1 MKRLILGLVGVLSL
15 LATLF
20 VGNTSANAEVPA
32 GVTGSV
38 SPLFCNGSNQAFN
51 WNFDNASTEA
61 VVIEMFVN
69 GVFVNEAVDYP
80 AGFNNSGT
88 STIQQLTPGTPYT
101 VSVKVNGEA
110 FGSEVTG
117 NAPSCVVVATFTAYV
132 SSVYCFENNPV
143 FDWELWN
150 TTATSHT
157 ASIKLADG
165 TVVVPE
171 ASYAPNDRQTA
182 TFNLLTIR
190 DVGDPVTIV
199 AYVDGVEYGT
209 SVVGTVLACGNV
221 RPTPTPTPTPTVT
234 PTPTPTP
241 TPTVTPT
248 PTPTPTPPPAVLTNT
263 VKPTLIGR
271 FAVGKTVKVKPGKW
285 TPAASKA
292 TYQWLKNGKRIKGA
306 TKASYVIPKRDR
318 GAKLSVRVTATK
330 PGFKPG
336 VVVTKIFRV
345 K

>member
-1 MKRLILGLVGVLSL
+1 MKRLTLGLAIVFGLI
-15 LATLF
+15 ATLF
-20 VGNTSANAEVPA
+20 VGATSANAVVPT

-38 SPLFCNGSNQAFN
+38 NPLFCNGSDQSFN

-69 GVFVNEAVDYP
+69 DVFVNESVDYP

-88 STIQQLTPGTPYT
+88 STVQQLAPGTPYT
-101 VSVKVNGEA
+101 ITIKVNGEV
-110 FGSEVTG
+110 FGSVVTG
-117 NAPSCVVVATFTAYV
+117 NAPSCVVVAAFTAYM
-132 SSVYCFENNPV
+132 SDISCFENNPV

-150 TTATSHT
+150 TTDVVHT

-199 AYVDGVEYGT
+199 AYVDGAEYG
-209 SVVGTVLACGNV
+209 SPIVGTVLACGNV
-221 RPTPTPTPTPTVT
+221 RPTPTPTPTVT
-234 PTPTPTP
+234 PSPTPTL
-241 TPTVTPT
+241 
-248 PTPTPTPPPAVLTNT
+248 PPPPSALMST

-271 FAVGKTVKVKPGKW
+271 FVVGKTVKVKPGKW
-285 TPAASKA
+285 SPAATKV

-306 TKASYVIPKRDR
+306 KKLAYVIPKRDR

-330 PGFKPG
+330 LGLKPG
-336 VVVTKIFRV
+336 VVVTKTARV